1 MAKQGYD
8 EQKPDI
14 RQCGLGNLAMDRYPA
29 LNKRHDIVD
38 PAGPCEGFVSY
49 PGRSYCLLESS

>member
-14 RQCGLGNLAMDRYPA
+14 RQCGLGNLALDRYPE
-29 LNKRHDIVD
+29 LNKRYI
-38 PAGPCEGFVSY
+38 
-49 PGRSYCLLESS
+49 L